1 MVGSGVGALHVSS
14 SVAEHVR
21 AEALHA
27 VAPQHAKGVGAV
39 QAEHDEVSLRSA
51 GPAQIPVFE
60 VSPQSNDPVPAY
72 AVPSGHRL

>member
-1 MVGSGVGALHVSS
+1 MVGKGVERAHVSS

-27 VAPQHAKGVGAV
+27 VAPQHAKGVGTV

-51 GPAQIPVFE
+51 GPEQP
-60 VSPQSNDPVPAY
+60 SQSNTPVPA
-72 AVPSGHRL
+72 